1 MKKRLLKFVLP
12 ISLGLMLAMITL
24 FGLISTTFVSCG
36 LLDKCAAGEL
46 KGNDGDCY
54 ACSAGAHA
62 TYAYEGAGCS
72 NPVSGVYCCPG
83 GGSTGCQPKTGC
95 PTWASWLGGDGYCYA
110 TSAACH
116 AGQTS
121 DYHDD
126 NTVCRQC
133 N

>member
-12 ISLGLMLAMITL
+12 ISLGLMLSMITL
-24 FGLISTTFVSCG
+24 FALISTTFVSCDP
-36 LLDKCAAGEL
+36 LKCAAGEL

-54 ACSAGAHA
+54 ACNGGGHT

-95 PTWASWLGGDGYCYA
+95 PTWASWLGNNGHCYA
-110 TSAACH
+110 TSNECIAA
-116 AGQTS
+116 QTG
-121 DYHDD
+121 
-126 NTVCRQC
+126 TTKKCRQC